1 MTSFLPS
8 AHIADRMTGLY
19 LQAMFGT
26 QVTAV
31 ADARTIAAALP
42 DVRPTVWGPFP
53 GFGKSLRPESNSP
66 SLVRPTR

>member
-53 GFGKSLRPESNSP
+53 GLGKA
-66 SLVRPTR
+66 